1 MKQYFVL
8 RCKQLAKYLPGMFLA
23 MLVLLGSLLG
33 VFSLLVRQDA
43 QSEDKQKFQIALVG
57 FTDDPFLQLGLSA
70 LESFDS
76 TRFALDIWQLTKEQ
90 AQSALARGEIAAYVV
105 IPENF
110 VDEAMD
116 GNIIPLD
123 FVSTTG
129 ATGLVSIVKDELTI
143 VISNLLLNAQ
153 KGVYGMA
160 DVARKNGIKPGK
172 HMDALS
178 IDYAEQIFLRDRLY
192 TLEEL
197 GIADELGF
205 AEYLLCGFSVLFLLL
220 CCLPF
225 GPLMIRKD
233 LSLLRMLAARGRAPG
248 KLLLAEYA
256 GFALMLAVPVTAIL
270 GAISIF
276 AKMNFLL
283 LLLQV
288 LPVVILVSALSF
300 MLYCL
305 STDLIG
311 GVLLQ
316 FFTTLGLCFVSG
328 CLYPVYFFPSQAQR
342 IAAWL
347 PAGIA
352 RSQLSGILTG
362 NFSFL
367 TVALL
372 LGYSAVFV
380 AIGASCTTRRIRE
393 VAL

>member
-33 VFSLLVRQDA
+33 VFSLLVKQDA
-43 QSEDKQKFQIALVG
+43 QREDKQKFQIALVG
-57 FTDDPFLQLGLSA
+57 FTDDPFLQMGLTA

-76 TRFALDIWQLTKEQ
+76 TRFAMDIWQLTEEQ
-90 AQSALARGEIAAYVV
+90 AQDALARGEIAAYVV

-110 VDEAMD
+110 VDEALD
-116 GNIIPLD
+116 GNIVSLE

-129 ATGLVSIVKDELTI
+129 ATGLVSIFKDEVTL
-143 VISNLLLNAQ
+143 VISNILLNAQ

-160 DVARKNGIKPGK
+160 EVARENGIKPGK
-172 HMDALS
+172 HMDKLS
-178 IDYAEQIFLRDRLY
+178 IDYAEQVFLRDQIY

-197 GIADELGF
+197 GIADELGLSG
-205 AEYLLCGFSVLFLLL
+205 YLLCGFSVLFLLL

-233 LSLLRMLAARGRAPG
+233 LSLLRMLSARGRTPEG
-248 KLLLAEYA
+248 LLMVEYA
-256 GFALMLAVPVTAIL
+256 GFALTLTVPVTVIL
-270 GAISIF
+270 AAVSVL
-276 AKMNFLL
+276 AKIDFLL
-283 LLLQV
+283 LLVQA
-288 LPVVILVSALSF
+288 LPVVVMVSALSF

-328 CLYPVYFFPSQAQR
+328 CLYPVYFFPSQVQK

-362 NFSFL
+362 EYSFL
-367 TVALL
+367 SVGLL
-372 LGYSAVFV
+372 LGYSVAFI
-380 AIGASCTTRRIRE
+380 AIGIGCTCRRIRE

>member
-33 VFSLLVRQDA
+33 VFSLLVRQDT

-57 FTDDPFLQLGLSA
+57 FTDDPFLQMGLTA
-70 LESFDS
+70 LQSFDS
-76 TRFALDIWQLTKEQ
+76 TRFAMDIWQLTEEQ
-90 AQSALARGEIAAYVV
+90 AQGALARGEIAAYVV
-105 IPENF
+105 IPPNF
-110 VDEAMD
+110 VDEALD
-116 GNIIPLD
+116 GNIIPLE

-129 ATGLVSIVKDELTI
+129 ATGLVSIFKDEVTL
-143 VISNLLLNAQ
+143 VISSILLNAQ

-160 DVARKNGIKPGK
+160 DVARENGIKPGK
-172 HMDALS
+172 HMDKLS
-178 IDYAEQIFLRDRLY
+178 LDYAEQIFLRDRLY

-197 GIADELGF
+197 GIADELGL
-205 AEYLLCGFSVLFLLL
+205 AGYLLCGFSVLFLLL

-225 GPLMIRKD
+225 GPLMIRRD
-233 LSLLRMLAARGRAPG
+233 LSLLRMLCARGRAPTG
-248 KLLLAEYA
+248 LLIAEYA
-256 GFALMLAVPVTAIL
+256 GFALMLTVPVTVIL
-270 GAISIF
+270 AVISIF
-276 AKMNFLL
+276 AKLSFALL
-283 LLLQV
+283 LVQV

-316 FFTTLGLCFVSG
+316 FFTTLALCFVSG
-328 CLYPVYFFPSQAQR
+328 CLYPVYFFPAQVQK

-362 NFSFL
+362 KYSVL
-367 TVALL
+367 SMALL
-372 LGYSAVFV
+372 LGYSVAFI
-380 AIGASCTTRRIRE
+380 AIGTGSTCRRIRE
-393 VAL
+393 VAP